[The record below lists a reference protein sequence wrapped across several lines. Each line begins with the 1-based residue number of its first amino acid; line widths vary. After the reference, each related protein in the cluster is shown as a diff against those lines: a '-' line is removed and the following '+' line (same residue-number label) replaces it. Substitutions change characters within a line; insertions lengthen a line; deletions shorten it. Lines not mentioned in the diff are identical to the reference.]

1 MPFDENYFNSKEFRE
16 LLNNY
21 EASIKVG
28 EYPFMDADDLVDIA
42 DYYNHLDRTEEA
54 NEVIDYALQL
64 YPGSTLPNVFK
75 ARQALMNDNYEAA
88 QHYSDCI
95 ESQDDP
101 DYHYLQAEMLI
112 AKHQIEEADR
122 YLHDYEKRIDP
133 DEYQDFI
140 KDCANLFFDY
150 GENEKA
156 YEWLMY
162 SRGDDSEDFKELMG
176 NLLIRIEQY
185 EEAETYFKELIDR
198 NPYSFTYW
206 KTLAGIQLIR
216 EDYPNAITS
225 SEYAIAINP
234 TDPDALLTKGNAL
247 LNMENYKEA
256 EVFFRRYAK
265 SRPDDEA
272 GFFYIGVC
280 LVNQGKYQ
288 EALEALL
295 QAEELGGPDSPIC
308 MLIYRELAFC
318 YSSLKQPQQALE
330 QLNKIGKQSD
340 DPNMLSV
347 IKGHIL
353 LENGQ
358 TEEAEKVWQEAMIN
372 SNCSAEIML
381 RIVVSLYDNRY
392 VEACYEILKRVCE
405 YYKDDEATIGH
416 AYSYMALCTHDLGL
430 REEFLHYLKLT
441 VEKYPKEAKSVLG
454 FLFPAGEEVSDYYNF
469 MNNKI
474 KK

>member
-16 LLNNY
+16 ILNSY

-28 EYPFMDADDLVDIA
+28 EHAFMDADDLVDIA
-42 DYYNHLDRTEEA
+42 DYYNHEDRTEDA
-54 NEVIDYALQL
+54 NEVIDYALLL

-75 ARQALMNDNYEAA
+75 ARQALMNEDYEAA
-88 QHYSDCI
+88 RDYSDCI
-95 ESQDDP
+95 ENQDDP

-112 AKHQIEEADR
+112 AEHRIEEADR
-122 YLHDYEKRIDP
+122 YLHDYEERIDA

-156 YEWLMY
+156 YEWLMR

-198 NPYSFTYW
+198 NPYSYTYW

-234 TDPDALLTKGNAL
+234 TDPDALLTKATAL
-247 LNMENYKEA
+247 LNTENYKEA
-256 EVFFRRYAK
+256 EVFYRRYTQSK
-265 SRPDDEA
+265 PDDEA
-272 GFFYIGVC
+272 GFFYTGVC
-280 LVNQGKYQ
+280 LVNQGKCQ

-295 QAEELGGPDSPIC
+295 QAEETGGPDSYIST
-308 MLIYRELAFC
+308 LIYRELAFC
-318 YSSLKQPQQALE
+318 YSSLKQPRKALA
-330 QLNKIGKQSD
+330 QLDKIEKQSD

-358 TEEAEKVWQEAMIN
+358 PDEAEKIWHEAMIN
-372 SNCSAEIML
+372 SKCSPDVML

-392 VEACYEILKRVCE
+392 VEACYEMLKRICD
-405 YYKDDEATIGH
+405 YYKDDEATLGQI
-416 AYSYMALCTHDLGL
+416 YSYMVLCTHDLGL
-430 REEFLHYLKLT
+430 HEEFLHYLKLA
-441 VEKYPKEAKSVLG
+441 VEKYPKEARSVLSY
-454 FLFPAGEEVSDYYNF
+454 LFPAGEGVSDYYNF
-469 MNNKI
+469 TNNKI
-474 KK
+474 NK